1 MSDIEDPINE
11 YSVMINTVCVLDE
24 PKDYKKPIDPKTLN
38 VPLLHTL
45 TKIVWPISIS

>member
-24 PKDYKKPIDPKTLN
+24 PKAKKKPIDPKTPYLF
-38 VPLLHTL
+38 VYSRL
-45 TKIVWPISIS
+45 